1 MFNVIKLTDTLGDI
15 VYVNPDNII
24 TLVPAEFKN
33 DYMKHSTVISFGK
46 DLNIYVRESIEQIIT
61 LANEK

>member
-1 MFNVIKLTDTLGDI
+1 MLA
-15 VYVNPDNII
+15 PD
-24 TLVPAEFKN
+24 EFKN

-61 LANEK
+61 LANERGGLVHD